1 MQKWFFLLL
10 FSKCLNI
17 FLVSFFSWFL
27 VWFHCDCKNTFHSF
41 KYFKLVDICFMA
53 QEMVYL
59 VDHSM
64 AIAKKIMPCWIVYFV
79 KCQLNPGGLMILL
92 SSSIT
97 LQIFCRAVLLVTE
110 RGVLKSLPIIMD
122 LSNSPFNSTIFCSF
136 LYDNI
141 YLGLPHL
148 FGGLI
153 FYHYIMSVSGNFLSS
168 EVDFIW
174 Y

>member
-1 MQKWFFLLL
+1 M

-17 FLVSFFSWFL
+17 FLVSFYSWFL
-27 VWFHCDCKNTFHSF
+27 GWFHCDFKNTFHSF

-59 VDHSM
+59 VDRSM
-64 AIAKKIMPCWIVYFV
+64 AIGKKIILPHWIVYFV
-79 KCQLNPGGLMILL
+79 KYQLNPDGLMILL

-97 LQIFCRAVLLVTE
+97 LQIFCRVFLLVTE
-110 RGVLKSLPIIMD
+110 RGVFKSLPIIMD
-122 LSNSPFNSTIFCSF
+122 LSNSPFNSIIFCSF
-136 LYDNI
+136 LYGNI
-141 YLGLPHL
+141 YLGLPYL